1 MEQYLENLKREISL
15 RGYDEEYINTCVKY
29 ATRLKENNLPVIFDL
44 IHLALL
50 LGITDE
56 NILHIIYSEEYF
68 YKIAHIPKKNGKTR
82 EINIPSNQL
91 KYIQRWILDNILY
104 NIKISEYATGFCK
117 KKSIVDNAKVHV
129 NNTCL
134 INMDIK
140 DFFTSI
146 KFHEV
151 YKIFKYY
158 GYTKEISF
166 ALTKLC
172 TFQGKLPQGS
182 PTSPVLS
189 NIVCLKLDKRL
200 SLLAK
205 KYNATYTRYAD
216 DITFSGSSGIEK
228 VKEIC
233 EKILHD
239 EQFEV
244 NMAKTRISYHHE
256 RQEVTGLIVNNGQIS
271 INRKYKREIYKNLYY
286 CKKYGVNSHLD
297 MIKSNKLFYK
307 EHMYGKAYFVK
318 MIEPNEGKKILD
330 LLDEIEWDY

>member
-1 MEQYLENLKREISL
+1 M
-15 RGYDEEYINTCVKY
+15 
-29 ATRLKENNLPVIFDL
+29 
-44 IHLALL
+44 LL
-50 LGITDE
+50 D
-56 NILHIIYSEEYF
+56 F
-68 YKIAHIPKKNGKTR
+68 A
-82 EINIPSNQL
+82 
-91 KYIQRWILDNILY
+91 
-104 NIKISEYATGFCK
+104 K
-117 KKSIVDNAKVHV
+117 KKSIVDNAKAHV

-146 KFHEV
+146 KFYEV

-216 DITFSGSSGIEK
+216 DITFSGGSGIEK

-286 CKKYGVNSHLD
+286 CKKYGVNNHLD
-297 MIKSNKLFYK
+297 MIKSNN
-307 EHMYGKAYFVK
+307 YFTK
-318 MIEPNEGKKILD
+318 NICMEKRIL
-330 LLDEIEWDY
+330 LK